1 MPSPARMPK
10 TVATLAAATLALLI
24 GATLPASAAEGIDGT
39 TMAWPWALPFVGIL
53 MSIATGPLL
62 FPKFWHAHYGKIAA
76 VWAIV
81 TLAAIALAF
90 GVAPAFESFNH
101 AMLLEYVSFIML
113 LFALY
118 TVAGGI
124 VVTGQI
130 RATPWSNTAMLAV
143 GAVAASFIG
152 TTGASMILI
161 RPMIRANDERPYNVH
176 VFVFFIFLVSN
187 IGGSLTPLGDP
198 PLFVGFLR
206 GVDFFWTMQNM
217 LPETAFLVVIL
228 LALFFAVDWWFW
240 RREPRPLRDDT
251 APPQSLGLRGIVN
264 VVLLAAIIAA
274 VLAAAAWRPG
284 VTLHVPGAD
293 LALENVVRDIA
304 LLVIALLSLV
314 LTPTEHRDHNAFTW
328 EPIAEVA
335 KLFAAIFICVIPVLA
350 MLNAGRAGPFAWLL
364 QAVTAANGT
373 PHEIAYFWL
382 TGILSAFLDNAPTY
396 LVFFELAGGNAQ
408 TLMTDLA
415 LTLAAISSG
424 AVFMGALSYI
434 GNAPNFMVYAIAVE
448 RGIRM
453 PSFFGYMAWSFLILL
468 PLFGLLTLFFFTVS

>member
-1 MPSPARMPK
+1 
-10 TVATLAAATLALLI
+10 
-24 GATLPASAAEGIDGT
+24 
-39 TMAWPWALPFVGIL
+39 
-53 MSIATGPLL
+53 
-62 FPKFWHAHYGKIAA
+62 
-76 VWAIV
+76 
-81 TLAAIALAF
+81 
-90 GVAPAFESFNH
+90 
-101 AMLLEYVSFIML
+101 MLLEYVSFIML

-206 GVDFFWTMQNM
+206 GVDFFWTMQHM
-217 LPETAFLVVIL
+217 LPETTFLVVIL
-228 LALFFAVDWWFW
+228 LVLFFAVDWWFW
-240 RREPRPLRDDT
+240 RREPRPVRADT
-251 APPQSLGLRGIVN
+251 TPPQAIGLRGGIN
-264 VVLLAAIIAA
+264 VVLLGAIIAA
-274 VLAAAAWRPG
+274 VLGAAAWKPNM
-284 VTLHVPGAD
+284 TLHVPGAD
-293 LALENVVRDIA
+293 LALENIARDIA
-304 LLVIALLSLV
+304 LLAIAFLSLV
-314 LTPTEHRDHNAFTW
+314 LTPREHRDHNAFTW

-364 QAVTAANGT
+364 GAVTTADGA
-373 PHEIAYFWL
+373 PHVIAYFWL

-396 LVFFELAGGNAQ
+396 LVFFELAGGHAQ
-408 TLMTDLA
+408 TLMTELALA
-415 LTLAAISSG
+415 LTAVSSG

-448 RGIRM
+448 RGIKM
-453 PSFFGYMAWSFLILL
+453 PSFFGYMVWSFLILL